1 MLHFSCDGLTARF
14 DFTPIHPYALHVRS
28 GMTFP
33 SDFHN
38 KSSLKLL
45 LELPD
50 QFSLLFESFRRS
62 ISVVQLT
69 AEEVSDVR
77 MFVHVCVGVYVLLS
91 VCVLLSLQVCV
102 FVCGV

>member
-14 DFTPIHPYALHVRS
+14 DFTPIHPYALHVRA

-69 AEEVSDVR
+69 AEDVSDVCCR
-77 MFVHVCVGVYVLLS
+77 VCMC
-91 VCVLLSLQVCV
+91 VCMSMCLRKCARERV
-102 FVCGV
+102 

>member
-14 DFTPIHPYALHVRS
+14 DFTPIHPYALHVRA

-69 AEEVSDVR
+69 AEDVSNAYCC
-77 MFVHVCVGVYVLLS
+77 VCVCMSMCLRER
-91 VCVLLSLQVCV
+91 VCERV
-102 FVCGV
+102 

>member
-69 AEEVSDVR
+69 AEEVR
-77 MFVHVCVGVYVLLS
+77 E
-91 VCVLLSLQVCV
+91 
-102 FVCGV
+102 

>member
-1 MLHFSCDGLTARF
+1 MTRRDCHVLHFSCDGLTARF

-28 GMTFP
+28 GMTFS
-33 SDFHN
+33 SDFHD

-62 ISVVQLT
+62 ISVVKVT
-69 AEEVSDVR
+69 AEEVSVRVYVCLYVR
-77 MFVHVCVGVYVLLS
+77 M
-91 VCVLLSLQVCV
+91 CV
-102 FVCGV
+102 FIVKNDLPL